1 MELNEFVT
9 NFADQFDE
17 TDPAEIN
24 AGTNFR
30 DLEEWSSLVGLSVI
44 AMIDEEYDV
53 TLRGDDMRKANTVE
67 ELFEIVK
74 SKK

>member
-1 MELNEFVT
+1 MELNEFVA

-24 AGTNFR
+24 GGTNFR

-74 SKK
+74 NKK